1 MLMCCKN
8 STHVN
13 TKHKQ
18 LWLFLQKNNQ
28 KVFVSESDYLSTY
41 CKGDRTTFRER
52 IPLLSLNDFY
62 NNRFPL
68 ISLFYSARH
77 KAECEAVLFLLWM
90 GWEWEM
96 SC

>member
-1 MLMCCKN
+1 MLMCSKK

-18 LWLFLQKNNQ
+18 LWLFLLKNNQ

-52 IPLLSLNDFY
+52 SSSSELEWLLQQQVSAHFSL
-62 NNRFPL
+62 
-68 ISLFYSARH
+68 LF
-77 KAECEAVLFLLWM
+77 
-90 GWEWEM
+90 G
-96 SC
+96 